1 MVNVTRQSTKK
12 AKQKERMSTIA
23 FYPNKAA
30 KGDGFNVFYPEAKK
44 FDAYHNG
51 TGLDTNRLFAINAM
65 RMTGIVP
72 VAEKRASMSARR
84 KQVLDILKAHRGT
97 YDHVAFFCHGWRTG
111 MQFGFD
117 MQTAKIL
124 AAEIARG
131 AEFVTI
137 VDVTLYS
144 CSCGSGDS
152 DGDGGFADAL
162 RDELC
167 KAGVI
172 GCKVVAHTTAGH
184 ATSNPYV
191 REFNGNGSPVGGTG
205 GQWIV
210 APGSELWGE
219 WIKALR
225 TTNLRFELASG
236 IEYIHGKLVK

>member
-1 MVNVTRQSTKK
+1 
-12 AKQKERMSTIA
+12 MSTIA

-44 FDAYHNG
+44 FIAYHGAVGNP
-51 TGLDTNRLFAINAM
+51 LDDDSLAVGAFGIDAM

-72 VAEKRASMSARR
+72 VGEKRAAMAARR
-84 KQVLDILKAHRGT
+84 KQVIDVIRANKDKYLSNF
-97 YDHVAFFCHGWRTG
+97 AFFCHGWRTG

-117 MQTAKIL
+117 MGTAKLL
-124 AAEIARG
+124 ANELAKASG
-131 AEFVTI
+131 YST

-144 CSCGSGDS
+144 CSCGAGDN

-167 KAGVI
+167 KAGARD
-172 GCKVVAHTTAGH
+172 CKVVAHTTAGH

-210 APGSELWGE
+210 SPKSELWE
-219 WIKALR
+219 KWRKALR
-225 TTNLRFELASG
+225 TTNLRFDLASG
-236 IEYIHGKLVK
+236 IEHIHGKLVK